1 MNVEKVSMD
10 KILVN
15 EEIWFLFIV
24 MGIGFGEDFDVL
36 KVCYYKLVI
45 MIDVDVD
52 GVYICILL
60 LIFFYC
66 YMCLIVEVGYV
77 YIV

>member
-15 EEIWFLFIV
+15 EEIWLLFIV
-24 MGIGFGEDFDVL
+24 MGIGFGEDFDVF

-52 GVYICILL
+52 GVYIWMLL
-60 LIFFYC
+60 LILFYC
-66 YMCLIVEVGYV
+66 FMCLIVEVGYV